1 MPAKMAK
8 KMKKLK
14 IAKPVKIPVAQK
26 ISSGPRQPVLATAKG
41 ATTLTHREIVSESLL
56 NSPSYVV
63 RQVVA
68 LQPALSVESNGVPM
82 GRWLPNI
89 AVEYDNYE
97 FTSLKVHY
105 IPTCSTISTGLVVM
119 SYDPNPN
126 GSAPPTFS
134 DARNAVGCVTAA
146 VRERLTL
153 DLTPHVVR
161 RKLLTR
167 TRRVSELA
175 MYDVG
180 RLFLCTTAGDNAS
193 SVGYVEIEYSIKLT
207 NPQTAASGE
216 SLTIAASVFPT
227 QEWVGTSY
235 PDGSVFRFGTADSTA
250 VDGYRNGTDFQDLCV
265 GAAPI
270 GPSLININPVVSRT
284 TGLATTPISG
294 FKHTIGGSPSV
305 GGATVKSFSCLY
317 PGLYRLKLYVPGDWQ
332 NFAMFGAELLD
343 WGVTTSLASGSPNF
357 LGARVPLGYNSSGAL
372 TLGSAFGGYLRG
384 FATTAVGGTDND
396 DLAMEIDT
404 TFLSLGPA
412 QRFSL
417 SCGMRNNTDVAEN
430 AVGLYKP
437 YQSGGRIRCSFT
449 YLGTVDGLS

>member
-1 MPAKMAK
+1 MPVKLAK

-14 IAKPVKIPVAQK
+14 IAKPGKIPVAQK

-41 ATTLTHREIVSESLL
+41 ATTLTHREIVLESLL
-56 NSPSYVV
+56 NSSSYAV
-63 RQVVA
+63 RQAVA

-82 GRWLPNI
+82 GKWLPNI

-105 IPTCSTISTGLVVM
+105 VPTCSTISTGLVVM

-126 GSAPPTFS
+126 GAAPATFS

-146 VRERLTL
+146 VRDRLTL

-167 TRRVSELA
+167 TRRVNELA

-193 SVGYVEIEYSIKLT
+193 SVGYVEVEYSIKLT
-207 NPQTAASGE
+207 NPQTASSGE
-216 SLTIAASVFPT
+216 TTTIAASVFPS
-227 QEWVGTSY
+227 QEWIGTSY
-235 PDGSVFRFGTADSTA
+235 ADGTVFRFGTTIAGSA
-250 VDGYRNGTDFQDLCV
+250 DGYRNGTDFQDLCM
-265 GAAPI
+265 GTAST
-270 GPSLININPVVSRT
+270 GNSLITINPLVART
-284 TGLATTPISG
+284 ANLSTTPVSG
-294 FKHTIGGSPSV
+294 FKHTIGGGGVSV
-305 GGATVKSFSCLY
+305 YARTFSCKL
-317 PGLYRLKLYVPGDWQ
+317 PGLYRIKLYVPGDWQ

-343 WGVTTSLASGSPNF
+343 WGVTTNIATGSPSF
-357 LGARVPLGYNSSGAL
+357 LGAGSPLGYSSSGSL
-372 TLGSAFGGYLRG
+372 ILGSAYGGYVRG
-384 FATTAVGGTDND
+384 FATTLTGGTDND

-404 TFLSLGPA
+404 NFVSVGPA

-417 SCGMRNNTDVAEN
+417 SCGMRDNTEVAEN
-430 AVGLYKP
+430 AEGRYKP
-437 YQSGGRIRCSFT
+437 YQNGGRIRCTFT

>member
-1 MPAKMAK
+1 MAK

-26 ISSGPRQPVLATAKG
+26 ITSGPRQPILATAKG

-56 NSPSYVV
+56 NSSTYVV

-68 LQPALSVESNGVPM
+68 LQPALSIESNGIPM
-82 GRWLPNI
+82 GKWLPNI

-126 GSAPPTFS
+126 GSAPTTFS

-146 VRERLTL
+146 VRDRLTL

-180 RLFLCTTAGDNAS
+180 RLFLCTTAGDNTS

-216 SLTIAASVFPT
+216 STTISASVFPAE
-227 QEWVGTSY
+227 EWVGTSY
-235 PDGSVFRFGTADSTA
+235 SDGSIFRFGTGTSAGS
-250 VDGYRNGTDFQDLCV
+250 DGYRNGTDFQDLCMSTASN
-265 GAAPI
+265 GA
-270 GPSLININPVVSRT
+270 SLITINPLVART
-284 TGLATTPISG
+284 AALSTVPISG
-294 FKHTIGGSPSV
+294 FKHTIGG
-305 GGATVKSFSCLY
+305 GGVVANARTFSCKY
-317 PGLYRLKLYVPGDWQ
+317 PGLYRLKVYVPGDWQ

-343 WGVTTSLASGSPNF
+343 WGVTTNIANGSPAF
-357 LGARVPLGYNSSGAL
+357 PGARTPLGYNQSGAL
-372 TLGSAFGGYLRG
+372 ALGTAYGGYLRG
-384 FATTAVGGTDND
+384 FATTLTGGTDND

-404 TFLSLGPA
+404 NFVSIGPT

-417 SCGMRNNTDVAEN
+417 SCGMRDNTDVAEN
-430 AVGLYKP
+430 AEGRYKP
-437 YQSGGRIRCSFT
+437 YQNGGRIRCTFT
-449 YLGTVDGLS
+449 YLGAIDGLFQ